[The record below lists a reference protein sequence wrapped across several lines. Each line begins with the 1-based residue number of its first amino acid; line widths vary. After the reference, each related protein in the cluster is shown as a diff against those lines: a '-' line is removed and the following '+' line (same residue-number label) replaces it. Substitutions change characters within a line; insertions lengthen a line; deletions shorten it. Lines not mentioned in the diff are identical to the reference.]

1 MRVRQMSH
9 LTVTAAALQVFL
21 ATGMAS
27 AAGAGWPVSTQGGDL
42 VVETPHYRVRTDLGP
57 DVGQTVASHQEAL
70 YAELYRRMGNIKK
83 PKAVQRFEVLVLS
96 TQERYLREMGDAA
109 KGSRGI
115 FMLGRDVLAC
125 WGSANELDLVL
136 STLRHEGTHQFVAH
150 FIGPQ
155 CPVWLNEGL
164 ATFFEQGEFLR
175 GGLEVGQVVPWRV
188 AALRRAIEKGQL
200 VPVGRMLVL
209 TNQEWLGAVHSGSAP
224 ASLQYH
230 EAWAMVHFLAFGGN
244 QKYRAAFLQFIYYIA
259 RGEDG
264 TRAWEKTFGT
274 NYQAF
279 EDRWREYVEALQPDA
294 QLDCKSHLRGLGL
307 LLLRVAGKTDIVK
320 DMATFRQ
327 AAIEGRLGKWTLKSS
342 DGTLVSSD
350 DRDKVADLFK
360 CPQDNRPDAETSY
373 ELVPDPAGGAP
384 VVRCRHH
391 AGIVLETQYVKDPES
406 GRMDV
411 TVVARP
417 AASVR

>member
-9 LTVTAAALQVFL
+9 LRATAAALLVFL
-21 ATGMAS
+21 ATAPTF
-27 AAGAGWPVSTQGGDL
+27 AAGAGWPVSRQGGDL

-70 YAELYRRMGNIKK
+70 YAELYRRMGNVKK
-83 PKAVQRFEVLVLS
+83 PKAVRRFEVLVLS
-96 TQERYLREMGDAA
+96 TQERYLRELGDAA

-115 FMLGRDVLAC
+115 FMPGRDVLAC
-125 WGSANELDLVL
+125 WGSANALDVVL
-136 STLRHEGTHQFVAH
+136 ETLRHEGTHQFVAH
-150 FIGPQ
+150 FIGHN
-155 CPVWLNEGL
+155 CPIWLNEGL
-164 ATFFEQGEFLR
+164 AVFHQHAQFRR
-175 GGLEVGQVVPWRV
+175 GGLEVGQVPPGRV
-188 AALRRAIEKGQL
+188 ASLRLAMKESRLIPL
-200 VPVGRMLVL
+200 VRMLSM
-209 TNQEWLGAVHSGSAP
+209 TDKEWVAAVNTQAAQ
-224 ASLQYH
+224 ASLQYDQ
-230 EAWAMVHFLAFGGN
+230 AWAMVHFLAFGGN

-264 TRAWEKTFGT
+264 KRAWERTFGT
-274 NYQAF
+274 NYKAF
-279 EDRWREYVEALQPDA
+279 EDRWREYLEALQPDA

-307 LLLRVAGKTDIVK
+307 LLLRVAGKTDVVK

-350 DRDKVADLFK
+350 DRDKVAALFK
-360 CPQDNRPDAETSY
+360 CPQDKRPDAETSY
-373 ELVPDPAGGAP
+373 ELVPDPAGGPP

-411 TVVARP
+411 RVVARP

>member
-9 LTVTAAALQVFL
+9 LRATAAVLLVFL
-21 ATGMAS
+21 ATAPTF
-27 AAGAGWPVSTQGGDL
+27 AAGAGWPVSRQGGDL

-57 DVGQTVASHQEAL
+57 DVGRTVASHQEAL
-70 YAELYRRMGNIKK
+70 YAELYRRMGNVKKSKMIK
-83 PKAVQRFEVLVLS
+83 RFDVLVFAA
-96 TQERYLREMGDAA
+96 QERYLREMGDAA
-109 KGSRGI
+109 RGSRGI
-115 FMLGRDVLAC
+115 FMSGRDVLAC
-125 WGSANELDLVL
+125 WGSANELDVVL

-150 FIGPQ
+150 FIGHK

-164 ATFFEQGEFLR
+164 AVFHEHAQFRR
-175 GGLEVGQVVPWRV
+175 GGLEVGQVPPGRV
-188 AALRRAIEKGQL
+188 AALRRAIKKGQL
-200 VPVGRMLVL
+200 IPVGRMLVL
-209 TNQEWLGAVHSGSAP
+209 TNQEWLGAVHSGGAP
-224 ASLQYH
+224 AALQYDQ
-230 EAWAMVHFLAFGGN
+230 AWAMVHFLAYGGN

-264 TRAWEKTFGT
+264 KRAWERTFGT
-274 NYQAF
+274 NYKAF
-279 EDRWREYVEALQPDA
+279 EDRWREYVEGLQPDA

-307 LLLRVAGKTDIVK
+307 LLLRVAGKTDVVK

-327 AAIEGRLGKWTLKSS
+327 AAIEGRLGKWTLSSS
-342 DGTLVSSD
+342 DGALVSSD
-350 DRDKVADLFK
+350 DRDKVAALFK

-373 ELVPDPAGGAP
+373 ELVPDPAGGIP

-391 AGIVLETQYVKDPES
+391 AGIVLETRYVKDPES